1 MVVVRDVQD
10 DAEFGTQFEQNA
22 QQRDGIS
29 SAGDRNSDPIAR
41 LQQLALTKVVE
52 DLVAHELMVPLR
64 VGAIKKR
71 LTTDLQG

>member
-22 QQRDGIS
+22 QQRDGIG